1 MYMKK
6 RKMEY
11 YTVVISGF
19 LYVEELCF
27 FFFEVFFCIIYRKH
41 VLLVQLKIS
50 WSLLKNGVRYTILS
64 SFVYV

>member
-27 FFFEVFFCIIYRKH
+27 FFFEVFFLYYLQKACIACAI
-41 VLLVQLKIS
+41 
-50 WSLLKNGVRYTILS
+50 KN
-64 SFVYV
+64 